1 MFAGMAPVSLMR
13 GASGHQGPVQHGQWP
28 LGDGSGSFWTF
39 LPASFA
45 NYKVYIYIY
54 YPYRCGSCYVCMC
67 VCGGVSVRWRL
78 RRTFSAYDVEKERER
93 EGEVSSNL
101 TKSDT
106 MIQSVNY
113 TIKHVGSERLEYL
126 SMELVHSTW
135 EAQSQ
140 WLTRA
145 VAGVQEK
152 VEAKRYSFNSTFPSL
167 PSVMKARKRRE
178 DAPKKMYE
186 DVIANLI
193 QALLP
198 AEVYRRL

>member
-1 MFAGMAPVSLMR
+1 MVVAKPNGDP
-13 GASGHQGPVQHGQWP
+13 QHDEP
-28 LGDGSGSFWTF
+28 SIR
-39 LPASFA
+39 
-45 NYKVYIYIY
+45 IY
-54 YPYRCGSCYVCMC
+54 
-67 VCGGVSVRWRL
+67 
-78 RRTFSAYDVEKERER
+78 VEKERER

-135 EAQSQ
+135 ETQSQ

-178 DAPKKMYE
+178 DAPKMYE

-198 AEVYRRL
+198 AEVYRSMIARYSSYVCSGWSWRRRRMSWIQKTNPLVSEDNSPTPREEVDEGDEDETRQSRNTSALVTQ

>member
-1 MFAGMAPVSLMR
+1 MCA
-13 GASGHQGPVQHGQWP
+13 
-28 LGDGSGSFWTF
+28 
-39 LPASFA
+39 
-45 NYKVYIYIY
+45 
-54 YPYRCGSCYVCMC
+54 C
-67 VCGGVSVRWRL
+67 VCVWGCLCKMETEAHFFCIRCRE
-78 RRTFSAYDVEKERER
+78 RERER

>member
-1 MFAGMAPVSLMR
+1 M
-13 GASGHQGPVQHGQWP
+13 W
-28 LGDGSGSFWTF
+28 F
-39 LPASFA
+39 LLC
-45 NYKVYIYIY
+45 VH
-54 YPYRCGSCYVCMC
+54 VC

-78 RRTFSAYDVEKERER
+78 RRTFSAYDVEKER

>member
-1 MFAGMAPVSLMR
+1 
-13 GASGHQGPVQHGQWP
+13 
-28 LGDGSGSFWTF
+28 
-39 LPASFA
+39 
-45 NYKVYIYIY
+45 
-54 YPYRCGSCYVCMC
+54 MC

-152 VEAKRYSFNSTFPSL
+152 VEAQRYSFNSTFPSL

>member
-1 MFAGMAPVSLMR
+1 MLNLFACIICELLSI
-13 GASGHQGPVQHGQWP
+13 
-28 LGDGSGSFWTF
+28 
-39 LPASFA
+39 
-45 NYKVYIYIY
+45 YIYIHID
-54 YPYRCGSCYVCMC
+54 VVLAMC
-67 VCGGVSVRWRL
+67 ARVCGCLCKMETEAHFLCIRCR
-78 RRTFSAYDVEKERER
+78 ERER

-113 TIKHVGSERLEYL
+113 TIKHVGSERLEYP

-135 EAQSQ
+135 ETQSQ

-178 DAPKKMYE
+178 DAPKMYE

-193 QALLP
+193 QALLS
-198 AEVYRRL
+198 AEVYIYREDYRSMVV